1 MNSEGSSLGSAL
13 RNSNLKASAGP
24 LDVGT
29 CIPPLNVVMISASSS
44 GLLPSANSFDV
55 KSWFQIE
62 THITKIEN

>member
-29 CIPPLNVVMISASSS
+29 CIPPMVVMISASASS
-44 GLLPSANSFDV
+44 GLLLPSANSFDV
-55 KSWFQIE
+55 ESWFQSIE
-62 THITKIEN
+62 TH